1 MFAFIYASSPRMY
14 SIFRLSITNR
24 IESIFP
30 NKSHQLFAMQK
41 KKTPLFGFDENNA
54 RCWLAANT
62 SKDSK
67 QYRLYIVTI
76 LYTQLNPSQ
85 LIEQIHYRRCKERW
99 NYGSDESKSTGE
111 GPCCSSS
118 SHMTSNP
125 LSASPPHPT
134 PLHSSPLLVSSSSRT
149 FRHTGS
155 TARLENDT
163 ILQEDRTLVKTA
175 SFVEQ
180 GYITSRV
187 SPRALRSRFRER
199 LKSKKKKTKRRES
212 LSFHSLS
219 LFDRRADSRYLRID
233 NRRGTTVIHIDRWL
247 RNATREWWTFTFN
260 HGVVTL
266 CVGMSAR

>member
-1 MFAFIYASSPRMY
+1 
-14 SIFRLSITNR
+14 
-24 IESIFP
+24 
-30 NKSHQLFAMQK
+30 MQK

-134 PLHSSPLLVSSSSRT
+134 PLHSSPLLASSPPRPRARFGIPVPRPASKTTPSYRKIELWWKPRPSWNRVT
-149 FRHTGS
+149 LRH
-155 TARLENDT
+155 ACHV
-163 ILQEDRTLVKTA
+163 IAV
-175 SFVEQ
+175 
-180 GYITSRV
+180 RV

-212 LSFHSLS
+212 LPLSLS
-219 LFDRRADSRYLRID
+219 SIEGRIRVICESTIDEERRLYTHRPVV
-233 NRRGTTVIHIDRWL
+233 TQ
-247 RNATREWWTFTFN
+247 RNAWMMNFYI
-260 HGVVTL
+260 
-266 CVGMSAR
+266 

>member
-134 PLHSSPLLVSSSSRT
+134 PLHSSPLLASSPPR
-149 FRHTGS
+149 
-155 TARLENDT
+155 
-163 ILQEDRTLVKTA
+163 
-175 SFVEQ
+175 
-180 GYITSRV
+180 
-187 SPRALRSRFRER
+187 PRARFGIPVPRPA
-199 LKSKKKKTKRRES
+199 SKTTPSYRKIELWWKPRPS
-212 LSFHSLS
+212 W
-219 LFDRRADSRYLRID
+219 
-233 NRRGTTVIHIDRWL
+233 NR
-247 RNATREWWTFTFN
+247 
-260 HGVVTL
+260 VTL
-266 CVGMSAR
+266 RHACHRVHFDLDFERD

>member
-1 MFAFIYASSPRMY
+1 
-14 SIFRLSITNR
+14 
-24 IESIFP
+24 
-30 NKSHQLFAMQK
+30 MQK

-125 LSASPPHPT
+125 LSASSPHP
-134 PLHSSPLLVSSSSRT
+134 SPLLSPPRLLVLAHVSAYRFHGPPRKRHHLTGRSNSGENRVLRGTGLHYVTRVTACTSISISREIKIEKKENEK
-149 FRHTGS
+149 
-155 TARLENDT
+155 AR
-163 ILQEDRTLVKTA
+163 I
-175 SFVEQ
+175 SFL
-180 GYITSRV
+180 
-187 SPRALRSRFRER
+187 PL
-199 LKSKKKKTKRRES
+199 
-212 LSFHSLS
+212 SLS
-219 LFDRRADSRYLRID
+219 LRSKGGFALSA
-233 NRRGTTVIHIDRWL
+233 NRQSTRNDGYTHRPVVTQ
-247 RNATREWWTFTFN
+247 RNAWMMNFYI
-260 HGVVTL
+260 
-266 CVGMSAR
+266 

>member
-1 MFAFIYASSPRMY
+1 
-14 SIFRLSITNR
+14 
-24 IESIFP
+24 
-30 NKSHQLFAMQK
+30 MQK

-134 PLHSSPLLVSSSSRT
+134 PLHPSPLLASSPSSSRT

-212 LSFHSLS
+212 LPLSLS
-219 LFDRRADSRYLRID
+219 SIEGRIRVICESTIDEERRLYTSTGGYATQRVNDELLHL
-233 NRRGTTVIHIDRWL
+233 TTV
-247 RNATREWWTFTFN
+247 
-260 HGVVTL
+260 
-266 CVGMSAR
+266 